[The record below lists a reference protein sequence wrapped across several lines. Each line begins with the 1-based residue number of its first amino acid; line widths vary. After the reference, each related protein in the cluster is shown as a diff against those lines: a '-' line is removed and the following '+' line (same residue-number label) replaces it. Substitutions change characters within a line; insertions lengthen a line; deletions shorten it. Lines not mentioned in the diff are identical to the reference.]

1 MTYEVIITTK
11 QPTCGGQAP
20 TRSEIRNITCEDPLE
35 YVRANETGKE
45 VEQTGDDGVTKT
57 ILASR
62 GDLWIRY
69 EFCEL

>member
-1 MTYEVIITTK
+1 MTYEVIVTTK
-11 QPTCGGQAP
+11 QPTCGGKAP
-20 TRSEIRNITCEDPLE
+20 TRSEIKNITCEDPLE
-35 YVRANETGKE
+35 YVRNHEEGKN
-45 VEQTGDDGVTKT
+45 VEITDDDGITKT